1 MVYYPAVKK
10 LPILAKKRMTT
21 LETVRNLLAETLQL
35 GSRAEKL
42 SPASPLLGSLAE
54 LDSIAVVSVIT
65 AIEENFAIVIAD
77 DEISADTFATLGSL
91 ASFVEHKLNANG

>member
-1 MVYYPAVKK
+1 
-10 LPILAKKRMTT
+10 MTT
-21 LETVRNLLAETLQL
+21 LETVRRILAETLQL

-42 SPASPLLGSLAE
+42 TAGSTLLGSLAE

-65 AIEENFAIVIAD
+65 AIEENFAFTIAD

-91 ASFVEHKLNANG
+91 ASFVDQKINA